1 MKALGWAVGALALAG
16 LAAPAEAID
25 WRDIFGRDDR
35 YYGRDPGRIAYD
47 EGYRDGIN
55 KGERDGRKGD
65 RYSLRR
71 HGDYRDA
78 DDGYRRQFGPKHY
91 YQRTYR
97 RGFEAGYR
105 RAYASYARRYGYGYG
120 RDGYGY
126 GRDGDYGRYR
136 DRDYGRYDRGRYDRD
151 RYDNDRHDDDDDD

>member
-16 LAAPAEAID
+16 LAAPADALDLHVIL
-25 WRDIFGRDDR
+25 GGSGR

-47 EGYRDGIN
+47 EGFRDGVG

-65 RYSLRR
+65 RFNPWH

-78 DDGYRRQFGPKHY
+78 DDGYHREFGPKY
-91 YQRTYR
+91 TYQRAYR

-105 RAYASYARRYGYGYG
+105 RSFANYGYRYGYG
-120 RDGYGY
+120 RDGYRDRGEYGRDGSY
-126 GRDGDYGRYR
+126 GRDGDYDDDRYR
-136 DRDYGRYDRGRYDRD
+136 DRGRYDD
-151 RYDNDRHDDDDDD
+151 RYRHDD

>member
-97 RGFEAGYR
+97 RAFEAGYR

-120 RDGYGY
+120 RD
-126 GRDGDYGRYR
+126 
-136 DRDYGRYDRGRYDRD
+136 RDYGRYGNRDYGRYGDRDDRYDRD
-151 RYDNDRHDDDDDD
+151 RYDNDDDD